1 MTCSFEILL
10 PGIPLT
16 STRGALGWCT
26 VALIRSGGK
35 VILFDTGSYNVR
47 PLLLEQ
53 LKKRNLSPENID
65 IVFISHAHY
74 DHLVNA
80 ELFDHSDLIIA
91 QADFNY
97 ATETGILEGGDPYVP
112 YPLFEMLKDRFSA
125 LVDEVYI
132 SDGIKAVA
140 LPGHTPGHMG
150 LFLEAQK
157 TLFAG
162 DAVKNAWEFVHT
174 AAPPPF
180 VSEKM
185 SLQSYRKIRSMAKVV
200 VPGHDRPFRL
210 MNDGKVEYTE
220 DWSAEI
226 RIFENPY
233 QEVKIIRL
241 P

>member
-1 MTCSFEILL
+1 MTCSYEILL

-26 VALIRSGGK
+26 IALIRSGEK

-53 LKKRNLSPENID
+53 LKKRGLSPEDID
-65 IVFISHAHY
+65 IVFISHAHF

-80 ELFDHSDLIIA
+80 ELFGHSQLIIA
-91 QADFNY
+91 EADFNY
-97 ATETGILEGGDPYVP
+97 ATQKDILEVGDPYIP
-112 YPLFEMLKDRFSA
+112 YTLFEMLKDRFRRLA
-125 LVDEVYI
+125 DDADI
-132 SDGIKAVA
+132 SDGIKAIA

-157 TLFAG
+157 ILFAG
-162 DAVKNAWEFVHT
+162 DAVKNAWEFVHA

-180 VSEKM
+180 VSEEM
-185 SLQSYRKIRSMAKVV
+185 ALQSYRKIRSMAKLV

-226 RIFENPY
+226 RIFDNPY
-233 QEVKIIRL
+233 REVKTIRL